1 MNIDA
6 NLLPFIK
13 VAACGFV
20 AVITTLL
27 SVIAFGVKRILN
39 QFDSLV
45 TRGEW
50 MEHNKI
56 EAAERESI
64 RKDVEH
70 CRERTEHLEDRLMN
84 ER

>member
-13 VAACGFV
+13 AATCVLG
-20 AVITTLL
+20 AVLTITL
-27 SVIAFGVKRILN
+27 SIIAYGVRRILG
-39 QFDSLV
+39 QMDDLV
-45 TRGEW
+45 TRREW
-50 MEHNKI
+50 VEHNKLD
-56 EAAERESI
+56 AAEREAM